1 MTTFADVEAKLVD
14 ASGRQTSDTHKWGD
28 HSLDLWE
35 PFIVR
40 KEKIDA
46 EIKRLSEMKR
56 PENGVRRTYFVH
68 PRAEDGTLS
77 FTPGM
82 ACSLDVL
89 LPGEETAFA
98 RSNASAV
105 DFPILGG
112 GKIVMGEDSFAIK
125 QYDVITTPAM
135 TVHKYVNDTDQVQA
149 RLRYSNSP
157 LLERLKIHW
166 LDEDP
171 PLPGGNAEAAESAE
185 LRGEEKK
192 EADKSPYG
200 TFQLTED
207 GAYLK
212 PYEELINPEPLDV
225 SPHHWPWGKVKEEL
239 DKLASLGAKYKGRRL
254 YLLYDPSTGRTNGT
268 NPNFFSCITIRPAG
282 IVDRPH
288 RHASAAINYYFGGE
302 GHSIV
307 QGKRYDWK
315 AGDLMLSAPGW
326 AVHNHASDVGPVYE
340 MTIQD
345 MPFCINTDALL
356 WQEDLKGPISL
367 LGSQAGFQTN
377 RDKVA

>member
-1 MTTFADVEAKLVD
+1 MATFADVEARLVD
-14 ASGRQTSDTHKWGD
+14 ASGRQTTDNHAWGD

-40 KEKIDA
+40 KAQIDA
-46 EIKRLSEMKR
+46 EVERLASIPR
-56 PENGVRRTYFVH
+56 PNNGVRRTYFVH

-77 FTPGM
+77 FTPGIS
-82 ACSLDVL
+82 CSLDVL
-89 LPGEETAFA
+89 LPGEETAFV
-98 RSNASAV
+98 RQNASV
-105 DFPILGG
+105 VNFPILGD
-112 GKIVMGEDSFAIK
+112 GKLVMDDQTFPFK
-125 QYDVITTPAM
+125 QYDLLTTPAM
-135 TVHKYVNDTDQVQA
+135 SVHKYVNDTKSVQV

-157 LLERLKIHW
+157 MLERLKIHW

-171 PLPGGNAEAAESAE
+171 PLPGQADYDVTEAAAE
-185 LRGEEKK
+185 GK
-192 EADKSPYG
+192 EMPKSPYG

-207 GAYLK
+207 GAYLR
-212 PYEELINPEPLDV
+212 PYEELINPGAIEIK
-225 SPHHWPWGKVKEEL
+225 PHLWPWAKVKDEL
-239 DKLASLGAKYKGRRL
+239 DKLAALGSSYKGRRL

-268 NPNFFSCITIRPAG
+268 NPNFFSCITIRPQG

-302 GHSIV
+302 GHSVV
-307 QGKRYDWK
+307 QGKRYEWK

-326 AVHNHASDVGPVYE
+326 AIHNHATDVGPVYE

-345 MPFCINTDALL
+345 MPFCINTDSLL

-367 LGSQAGFQTN
+367 LGSHAGFETN
-377 RDKVA
+377 RTKVA

>member
-1 MTTFADVEAKLVD
+1 MTEFPDVKAKLVEK
-14 ASGRQTSDTHKWGD
+14 SGRQTTESHIWGD

-35 PFIVR
+35 PFVLT
-40 KEKIDA
+40 KGEIDA
-46 EIKRLSEMKR
+46 EVERLASL
-56 PENGVRRTYFVH
+56 PAPNNGVRRTYFVH
-68 PRAEDGTLS
+68 PRAEEGTLA
-77 FTPGM
+77 FTPGIS
-82 ACSLDVL
+82 CSLDVL
-89 LPGEETAFA
+89 NPGEETAFT
-98 RSNASAV
+98 RSNASVV
-105 DFPILGG
+105 DFGIRGG
-112 GKIVMGEDSFAIK
+112 GEIVMGDQVFEVK
-125 QYDVITTPAM
+125 QYDLLTVPAM
-135 TVHKYVNDTDQVQA
+135 TAHQYVNHGDEVQV

-157 LLERLKIHW
+157 MLERLKVYW

-171 PLPGGNAEAAESAE
+171 PLPGDKAYDVTATAEDA
-185 LRGEEKK
+185 GE
-192 EADKSPYG
+192 APKSPYG

-212 PYEELINPEPLDV
+212 PYEELINPEPIEIK
-225 SPHHWPWGKVKEEL
+225 PHHWPWEKVKQEL
-239 DKLASLGAKYKGRRL
+239 DKLAALGSKYKGRRL

-268 NPNFFSCITIRPAG
+268 NPNFFSCITIRPGG

-326 AVHNHASDVGPVYE
+326 AIHNHASDVGPVYE

-345 MPFCINTDALL
+345 MPFMINADSLL
-356 WQEDLKGPISL
+356 WQEDLKGQISL
-367 LGSQAGFQTN
+367 LGSHAGFETN
-377 RDKVA
+377 REKVI